1 MSDFKPKPG
10 SFAPYLEY
18 MQRDQRNLCAHSP
31 SAPSPLT
38 LLEILARQVQTSL
51 PLPDLQ
57 TLSGMDPARYRE
69 ALKTLRETGYISIE
83 GPALE
88 EIVKL
93 TEKGADIGRL
103 ARPA

>member
-1 MSDFKPKPG
+1 
-10 SFAPYLEY
+10 
-18 MQRDQRNLCAHSP
+18 MQRGKRNLSTQP
-31 SAPSPLT
+31 GSAPSPFT

-57 TLSGMDPARYRE
+57 TLSGMDSARYRE
-69 ALKTLRETGYISIE
+69 ALKTLRDKGYISIE

-93 TEKGADIGRL
+93 TDTGADIGRL